1 MNEKITN
8 ILFAGVGGQGIILA
22 GKILAQTALESGF
35 DVRANE
41 LHGMAQ
47 RGGSVVSHIRFGK
60 EVHSPLI
67 PRGETDIFLAMEG
80 LEALR
85 YGDFLSPKCKI
96 IFNARKILP
105 AGTVQENYPADI
117 KKQLEIMCF
126 DVIEI
131 DALKTAQDI
140 GSQKIENI
148 VLLGTLSKYLPFS
161 ETEWENVIKKSVPQ
175 KTIDMNLAG
184 FKTGRGAN

>member
-1 MNEKITN
+1 MN
-8 ILFAGVGGQGIILA
+8 ILFAGVGGKGIILA
-22 GKILAQTALESGF
+22 GKIVAETALASGF

-67 PRGETDIFLAMEG
+67 PKGETDIFVSMED

-85 YGDFLSPKCKI
+85 YTDYLSPRCKI
-96 IFNARKILP
+96 ILNMRKILP
-105 AGTVQENYPADI
+105 AGAGHEDYP
-117 KKQLEIMCF
+117 K
-126 DVIEI
+126 DVKGLLAGMGFEVTEI
-131 DALKTAQDI
+131 DALKTAQAI

-148 VLLGTLSKYLPFS
+148 VLAGALSKYLPFS
-161 ETEWENVIKKSVPQ
+161 EAAWESVIKKSVPQ
-175 KTIDMNLAG
+175 KTVDMNLAA
-184 FKTGRGAN
+184 FKSGRNTH